1 MAQGALDGLRLIE
14 LGQLIAG
21 PFCGQLMA
29 DHGCEVIKI
38 EAPAAPGE
46 GAPGDPMRQ
55 WGRGKPV
62 WFPVLGRNKRTIT
75 LNLRDPRGQDLLRQ
89 LVKKSDFLLE
99 NFRPGTMEKWGL
111 GYQGLAAENPGLI
124 MIRVSGYGQ
133 TGPYA
138 ARAGYGSIGEAM
150 GGMRNLA
157 GDPSRPP
164 SRIGLSIGDSLA
176 ATFACLGAMMAL
188 QHRNRTGEGQV
199 VDAAIYESVL
209 AMMESTVPEY
219 SEAGL
224 VRERTGSIL
233 PGIAPS
239 NAYPTQDGDI
249 LIGAN
254 QDSIFARLCD
264 AMGQPALAR
273 DPRYSTHGAR
283 GDHQDELDRLIADW
297 TRPQRSADVLAA
309 MEANGVPAGKIFKA
323 ADMLEDPHFAARE
336 ALVKV
341 PHPEFRDLIMQ
352 NVFPKLSAT
361 PGQVNFPGQPMGAH
375 NHSVYRD
382 LLGLTDDDLAGL
394 QSEGII

>member
-29 DHGCEVIKI
+29 DHGCEVIKV
-38 EAPAAPGE
+38 EPPASHDGGPD
-46 GAPGDPMRQ
+46 GDPMRQ

-62 WFPVLGRNKRTIT
+62 WFPVLGRNKKTIT
-75 LNLRDPRGQDLLRQ
+75 LNLRDPRGQELLKQ

-111 GYQGLAAENPGLI
+111 GFPTLSADNPGLI

-138 ARAGYGSIGEAM
+138 SRAGYGSIGEAM
-150 GGMRNLA
+150 GGLRNLA
-157 GDPSRPP
+157 GDPSLPP
-164 SRIGLSIGDSLA
+164 SRVGLSIGDSLA
-176 ATFACLGAMMAL
+176 ATFACLGALMAL
-188 QHRNRTGEGQV
+188 QHRNRTGEGQI
-199 VDAAIYESVL
+199 VDSAIYEAVL

-239 NAYPTQDGDI
+239 NAYPTADGDI

-254 QDSIFARLCD
+254 QDTIFARLCD
-264 AMGQPALAR
+264 AMGTPALAKDAR
-273 DPRYSTHGAR
+273 FATHEARGAR
-283 GDHQDELDRLIADW
+283 QAELDALIADW
-297 TRPQRSADVLAA
+297 TRPQSSAAVLAV

-323 ADMLEDPHFAARE
+323 PDMLEDPHFAARE
-336 ALVKV
+336 ALLKV
-341 PHPEFRDLIMQ
+341 PHPQFRNLVMQ

-361 PGQVNFPGQPMGAH
+361 PGKVNFAGQPMGAS
-375 NHSVYRD
+375 NTEIYREM
-382 LLGLTDDDLAGL
+382 LGLSDDDLEGL
-394 QSEGII
+394 RSEGVI

>member
-29 DHGCEVIKI
+29 DHGAEVIKI
-38 EAPAAPGE
+38 EPPAAGDS
-46 GAPGDPMRQ
+46 ATDGDPMRQ

-62 WFPVLGRNKRTIT
+62 WFPVLGRNKKTIT
-75 LNLRDPRGQDLLRQ
+75 LNLRDPRGQDLLKR

-111 GYQGLAAENPGLI
+111 GYAALAADNPGLI

-157 GDPSRPP
+157 GDPSLPP
-164 SRIGLSIGDSLA
+164 SRVGLSIGDSLA
-176 ATFACLGAMMAL
+176 ATFACMGALMAL
-188 QHRNRTGEGQV
+188 QHRHRTGEGQI
-199 VDAAIYESVL
+199 VDSAIYEAVL

-219 SEAGL
+219 SEGGFI
-224 VRERTGSIL
+224 RERTGSIL

-239 NAYPTQDGDI
+239 NAYPTMDGEI

-254 QDSIFARLCD
+254 QDTIFARLCD

-273 DPRYSTHGAR
+273 DARFATHEARGAR
-283 GDHQDELDRLIADW
+283 QQELDDLIAEW
-297 TRPQRSADVLAA
+297 TRPQSSAEVLAA

-323 ADMLEDPHFAARE
+323 PDMLDDPHFAARE
-336 ALVKV
+336 ALLKV
-341 PHPEFRDLIMQ
+341 PHPQFRNLVMQ
-352 NVFPKLSAT
+352 NVFPKLTAT
-361 PGQVNFPGQPMGAH
+361 PGKVNFAGQPIGAS
-375 NHSVYRD
+375 NDEIYRE
-382 LLGLTDDDLAGL
+382 LLGLGDDDLAGL
-394 QSEGII
+394 RSEGII

>member
-38 EAPAAPGE
+38 EPPATGGGE
-46 GAPGDPMRQ
+46 DGDPMRQ

-62 WFPVLGRNKRTIT
+62 WFPVLGRNKQTIT
-75 LNLRDPRGQDLLRQ
+75 LNLRDPRGQELLKR

-111 GYQGLAAENPGLI
+111 GFPALAADNPGLI

-133 TGPYA
+133 TGPYS

-157 GDPSRPP
+157 GDPSLPP
-164 SRIGLSIGDSLA
+164 SRVGLSIGDSLA
-176 ATFACLGAMMAL
+176 ATFACLGALMAL
-188 QHRNRTGEGQV
+188 QHRNRTGEGQI
-199 VDAAIYESVL
+199 VDSAIYEAVL

-239 NAYPTQDGDI
+239 NAYPTADGDI

-254 QDSIFARLCD
+254 QDTIFARLCD
-264 AMGQPALAR
+264 AMGTPALAKDTR
-273 DPRYSTHGAR
+273 FATHEARGAR
-283 GDHQDELDRLIADW
+283 QAELDALIADW
-297 TRPQRSADVLAA
+297 TRPQSAAAVLAA

-323 ADMLEDPHFAARE
+323 PDMLEDPHFAARE
-336 ALVKV
+336 ALLKV
-341 PHPEFRDLIMQ
+341 PHPEFRNLVMQ

-361 PGQVNFPGQPMGAH
+361 PGKVNFAGQPMGAS
-375 NHSVYRD
+375 NVEIYRE
-382 LLGLTDDDLAGL
+382 LLGLSDDDMAGL
-394 QSEGII
+394 KGEGII